1 MVLFGLFF
9 VQQVLLNG
17 MGVLLFRLIY
27 QERRFKGIGAR
38 ILEYVFFV
46 VFCCL
51 TAWNICQALV
61 STGGITVFI
70 VAFSVYMWL
79 FTQSSLIKTLA
90 WNCFYFF
97 GLELVKF
104 IYLLI
109 NGLYTDRGIKE
120 VNYGTHNWADLI
132 VCYLLVFLILLS
144 YRLLKCSKGEFLH
157 IVFEEYNLLFL
168 FVGVLELCIIV
179 YLMRLSLYKMDNKII
194 FPFFIFICFLVVSN
208 LFLFFLIQLQML
220 KKEKQNFVVQQ
231 NLKEKQYIMLKEK
244 YIDGNKKLHERK
256 HELRFLLNC
265 FLNEEFE
272 EGKRYIENLLDV
284 TINQQK
290 MKIWTGNE
298 DVDFLIS
305 YEQKKMDENGI
316 QFELYTDVYEI
327 PIDSADLYIIA
338 GNLLDNAIEAS
349 VKCEMKNRWISLELL
364 TVNQMILIRV
374 KNSSQRI
381 PKRINGRFNSD
392 KENTEI
398 HGWGL
403 ENVKQVI
410 QKYDGIIDINYD
422 ESSFEVSVVVSKEGG
437 DKDEEGR
444 NESGRKYSGGT

>member
-1 MVLFGLFF
+1 
-9 VQQVLLNG
+9 
-17 MGVLLFRLIY
+17 
-27 QERRFKGIGAR
+27 
-38 ILEYVFFV
+38 
-46 VFCCL
+46 
-51 TAWNICQALV
+51 
-61 STGGITVFI
+61 
-70 VAFSVYMWL
+70 
-79 FTQSSLIKTLA
+79 
-90 WNCFYFF
+90 
-97 GLELVKF
+97 
-104 IYLLI
+104 
-109 NGLYTDRGIKE
+109 
-120 VNYGTHNWADLI
+120 
-132 VCYLLVFLILLS
+132 
-144 YRLLKCSKGEFLH
+144 
-157 IVFEEYNLLFL
+157 
-168 FVGVLELCIIV
+168 
-179 YLMRLSLYKMDNKII
+179 
-194 FPFFIFICFLVVSN
+194 
-208 LFLFFLIQLQML
+208 ML